1 MYNKI
6 YINAKDRQLFIMNF
20 GNENLNIYNI
30 IYLFDLVWKEL
41 TEKQLP
47 ESH

>member
-1 MYNKI
+1 MLKI
-6 YINAKDRQLFIMNF
+6 DSYFIMNF

-41 TEKQLP
+41 TEKQLL